1 MAFQLLG
8 KDDSDV
14 EVSSGRW
21 QAYIE
26 SFVSVRVS
34 SMSSLYMSL

>member
-1 MAFQLLG
+1 MTVQLIG
-8 KDDSDV
+8 KDDASFEDT

-26 SFVSVRVS
+26 SYVSVRFV
-34 SMSSLYMSL
+34 LIFG